1 MIAKR
6 TIATGMANI
15 KRCRT
20 DDETDVGENEK
31 ESHLNVDAK
40 QQGTAASDK
49 CCLAPVVECEGYSS
63 DFANSWSGGP
73 SLHSGEVESNAKILG
88 GVNVSVDG
96 HKPLLLKSSRGRAR
110 ALPSKFS
117 DSVLHS
123 WKNDKSEEEKMPANG
138 NATEGALRNK
148 KRLKRERLVSNVA
161 LKRTRLGSASGFH
174 LFNSVELLPESVKVE
189 DAEVGLTGCKD
200 LHSSNSKL
208 HSSSWS
214 SVTSVDEGCSSS
226 LVACSPNLP
235 QSAKNVVVEAVSQ
248 INMDK
253 PNCSSGMGKL
263 VKEKGKK
270 EDFYKP
276 DDFVLGDTVWAK
288 CGKKFPAWPAV
299 VIDPMWQAPDTVLR
313 ACVPGTLCVMFF
325 GYSKNGTQR
334 VAAFTYSLSNFLI
347 FPPFQVGFFFVFIR
361 LRLFFLL

>member
-200 LHSSNSKL
+200 LYSSNSKL

-299 VIDPMWQAPDTVLR
+299 VIDPMWQAPDSVLR

-334 VAAFTYSLSNFLI
+334 VAAFTYSLSNF
-347 FPPFQVGFFFVFIR
+347 
-361 LRLFFLL
+361 